1 MKKTL
6 AIIFTFSSLV
16 TMAQVGVNN
25 TNPQEELHI
34 TGTTSTIRIEGLN
47 AVNNPLNLGVN
58 ENTRVYANSNG
69 DLVLN
74 SVPANI
80 EVLFNPANYLED
92 ALTNGVDGNVVAQT
106 GTGSGYSYAGQPRQ
120 SGPGLSTFTLIRP
133 AIVEINYS
141 ITYELDKAGD
151 PIDDFHART
160 AQFFTYLRSG
170 GPAGAIVATDYDG
183 NPINFGGNPGAL
195 GYSGNFYTNGSSTGA
210 SGLPAE
216 GYGRKFYATGHD
228 YVKLGPGTYTPMFA
242 GILFVADTSG
252 TGQVSM
258 QVGGGDD
265 EVIVI
270 AHYYN

>member
-6 AIIFTFSSLV
+6 VIIFTFSSLV
-16 TMAQVGVNN
+16 TIAQVGVNTN
-25 TNPQEELHI
+25 TPQEELHVS
-34 TGTTSTIRIEGLN
+34 GSTSTIRIEGLN

-74 SVPANI
+74 NVPANI
-80 EVLFNPANYLED
+80 EVLFNPANYLAD
-92 ALTNGVDGNVVAQT
+92 PLDTGGADSNVVGQT
-106 GTGSGYSYAGQPRQ
+106 GTGSGYSYAGWPRQ
-120 SGPGLSTFTLIRP
+120 TGPGLSTFTLTRP

-141 ITYELDKAGD
+141 ITYDLDKAGN

-160 AQFFTYLRSG
+160 AQFFSYFRSG
-170 GPAGAIVATDYDG
+170 GPAGAIVTTDYDG
-183 NPINFGGNPGAL
+183 NPISFGGNPGAL

-210 SGLPAE
+210 SGLE

-228 YVKLGPGTYTPMFA
+228 YVKLGPGTYTPMFR
-242 GILFVADTSG
+242 GILFVADTGG

-258 QVGGGDD
+258 HVGGGDD